1 MRSFSHGIELLQLMT
16 TAIVVHN
23 YPVGKS
29 HQGLDSIKEVPLT
42 NTKTNVI
49 RS

>member
-1 MRSFSHGIELLQLMT
+1 MRSFSNGIELLANER
-16 TAIVVHN
+16 AIVVHN